1 MTTTDTISA
10 LMNPFAV
17 TGEIGGHTIVM
28 ETGRLAQQA
37 HGAVTITCGETILLA
52 TAVMSEQRREGIDF
66 LPLTVEFEERLY
78 AVGKIPGSFFRREGR
93 PGTEAILS
101 ARLTDRSIRPLF
113 PKGMHNEIQ
122 VIITVLSV
130 DEEHPPETLGMVA
143 ASAALSISRIPF
155 EGPIASCRV
164 TWDGSGYSINS
175 SYQQISASRLNMI
188 VASNRGAIMMVE
200 SGSQD
205 VSEEVILEGI
215 RLAHESNVQ
224 TIELIDQMVAERG
237 AEKLTV
243 TYDAEATAARQNK
256 VDALVNG
263 RIAEVLE
270 RNAYKSERDSSLDA
284 IEKDIAAQLAD
295 DLSAGEVAE
304 SFKNLVKS
312 EVRSRILN
320 KNVRPDGRKLDEI
333 RPITC
338 SVGELP
344 RVHGSGLFT
353 RGQTQVLSIATLASL
368 SMRQTLDTVGPDNTK
383 QFMHHYNFPPY
394 SVGEARRVGSPG
406 RREIGHGA
414 LAERAIQAALPPEA
428 EFPYTIRVVS
438 EVLASNGSTS
448 MGSVCGSSMA
458 LMDAGV
464 PLKAPVAGIAMGL
477 ITDAADGQ
485 YAVLSDIQGIEDFLG
500 DMDFKVAGTEE
511 GINALQMDVKID
523 GLTQELLSEALEQA
537 RVGRLHILDRMS
549 EAISEPRNQM
559 SKYAPKLVRMQIPVE
574 KIGAL
579 IGPGGRVI
587 RAIQEETGCGI
598 DVSDDGSVII
608 SSSDQTMIELASSR
622 VDGLTRDPEVGD
634 IITGKIT
641 RTTNFGVFVEL
652 TPGGKDGLVR
662 NEDLGDL
669 AYDDVGMGQEITVM
683 IREIDHMGRI
693 NLSRR
698 ALLGDDSPPP
708 PRPERSNFGGDRDRD
723 RGGDRGPRG
732 GGGGDRGGDRGP
744 RGGGGGGN
752 RGGYGGGGGGN
763 RGGYGGD
770 RDRNVPA
777 GGDRNRGGDR
787 DRNAPAGG
795 GNRGETVAVTV
806 IATHPP
812 AVETVAATVAAAET
826 VIAMHPAAVETVAAM
841 AAAAETVADLVAAAV
856 ETAADL
862 VAATAETAADLV
874 AGAVVNEI
882 VAANVIATR
891 FWGAIPTTVTG
902 AGVVLRAGPLGATPD
917 EATPPTGGSWAAA
930 EHDLKPSAP
939 TFPDS
944 APLPTERGFPLRRA
958 GRDA

>member
-1 MTTTDTISA
+1 MTTTDITNA
-10 LMNPFAV
+10 LMNPFAI
-17 TGEIGGHTIVM
+17 TGDIGGHPITM

-37 HGAVTITCGETILLA
+37 HGSVTITCGETILLA
-52 TAVMSEQRREGIDF
+52 TAVMSEQAREGIDF

-113 PKGMHNEIQ
+113 PKGLHNEVQ

-143 ASAALSISRIPF
+143 ASAALSLSQIPF
-155 EGPIASCRV
+155 DGPIGACRV
-164 TWDGSGYSINS
+164 TWDGSEYSINPG
-175 SYQQISASRLNMI
+175 YQNASAAELNMI
-188 VASNRGAIMMVE
+188 VASNRHAIMMVE
-200 SGSQD
+200 SGSVE

-224 TIELIDQMVAERG
+224 TIELIDRLVAERG
-237 AEKLTV
+237 ADKTEV
-243 TYDAEATAARQNK
+243 HVDYDEAAQRQKK

-270 RNAYKSERDSSLDA
+270 QNSFKSERDAGLDA
-284 IEKDIAAQLAD
+284 IESEVKAQLAED
-295 DLSAGEVAE
+295 YSSAEIGEA
-304 SFKNLVKS
+304 FKNLVKA
-312 EVRSRILN
+312 EVRGRILN
-320 KNVRPDGRKLDEI
+320 LKVRPDGRQPDEI

-344 RVHGSGLFT
+344 RAHGSGLFT

-368 SMRQTLDTVGPDNTK
+368 SMKQTLDTVGPDNTK

-414 LAERAIQAALPPEA
+414 LAERAILAAMPPE
-428 EFPYTIRVVS
+428 EDFPYTVRIVS

-448 MGSVCGSSMA
+448 MGSVCGSSLA

-464 PLKAPVAGIAMGL
+464 PLAAPVAGIAMGL
-477 ITDAADGQ
+477 ITDGDGER
-485 YAVLSDIQGIEDFLG
+485 YAILSDIQGIEDFLG
-500 DMDFKVAGTEE
+500 DMDFKVAGTER

-537 RVGRLHILDRMS
+537 RVGRLHILDRMA
-549 EAISEPRNQM
+549 EAITEPRSQM

-598 DVSDDGSVII
+598 DVSDDGGVVI
-608 SSSDQTMIELASSR
+608 SSSDQSMIELARSR

-652 TPGGKDGLVR
+652 APGGKDGLVR
-662 NEDLGDL
+662 NEEMGDL
-669 AYDDVGMGQEITVM
+669 ADDDLDIGQEITVM
-683 IREIDHMGRI
+683 IHEIDHMGRI
-693 NLSRR
+693 NMSRR
-698 ALLGDDSPPP
+698 MLMGDTEPAPA
-708 PRPERSNFGGDRDRD
+708 RPERPSSGGGFDRDRGPRGGGYGRGGDRGGRGGPGGGYGRGGDRDRDRGGRGGFGGDRDRD
-723 RGGDRGPRG
+723 RGG
-732 GGGGDRGGDRGP
+732 
-744 RGGGGGGN
+744 
-752 RGGYGGGGGGN
+752 

-770 RDRNVPA
+770 RDRDR
-777 GGDRNRGGDR
+777 GGRGGSGGGGGRGYGGGERDRNSMLGSDPNDR
-787 DRNAPAGG
+787 DRGGRRPPNRSSGG
-795 GNRGETVAVTV
+795 GRGN
-806 IATHPP
+806 PS
-812 AVETVAATVAAAET
+812 
-826 VIAMHPAAVETVAAM
+826 
-841 AAAAETVADLVAAAV
+841 DR
-856 ETAADL
+856 
-862 VAATAETAADLV
+862 
-874 AGAVVNEI
+874 
-882 VAANVIATR
+882 R
-891 FWGAIPTTVTG
+891 F
-902 AGVVLRAGPLGATPD
+902 LG
-917 EATPPTGGSWAAA
+917 GG
-930 EHDLKPSAP
+930 
-939 TFPDS
+939 
-944 APLPTERGFPLRRA
+944 GGGGGRR
-958 GRDA
+958 